1 MRIAYLSR
9 GLCIHDHRFLE
20 KLVHSEYDVW
30 LITYY
35 DGAMPASI
43 PELPNLHIVH
53 WRSPARP
60 HPRRYDW
67 RILPWQLLCRFRT
80 RLGGTDGL
88 LSGFSPGREGASLSA
103 RHPIVRLG
111 DLFLARQ
118 YRHFV
123 AMLQAIQ
130 PDIVHAGWVQ
140 SDGFIAA
147 ASGFHPLLLM
157 PWGSDILL
165 ISDRSPRERAIT
177 EYTIQRADMIACDCE
192 VVKNKILALANYP
205 PERIVVFP
213 WGIDLRLFRPDPV
226 QRQAVRARLGWSGS
240 KVIVMMRNFAPV
252 YAVDD
257 FLRALPA
264 VVHAEPDV
272 RVLMIGRGPLE
283 ASLRQLADKLGLVS
297 YLYWTGFVENSQLPR
312 YLNAADLYVSS
323 SLSDGTAVSHLEA
336 MACGLPVV
344 LTDTPSSFEWVTDRV
359 NGRIAPRQNPE
370 ALSTAIIGLLQDSE
384 QRRAMGE
391 RNVAIVR
398 ERADWDRNFAR
409 LEEMYEALYREERK
423 GGRGSND
430 LSCKAAT

>member
-1 MRIAYLSR
+1 MRIVYVSR
-9 GLCIHDHRFLE
+9 DLTIHDCRFLK
-20 KLVHSEYDVW
+20 KLARSEHDVW
-30 LITYY
+30 LIAYY
-35 DGAMPASI
+35 DGAVPASI
-43 PELPNLHIVH
+43 RELANLHIIH
-53 WRSPARP
+53 WPLPPPP

-67 RILPWQLLCRFRT
+67 RVLPWQLLFRL
-80 RLGGTDGL
+80 RRCLGGTDGL
-88 LSGFSPGREGASLSA
+88 LSGFSPGMEGVSLSV

-111 DLFLARQ
+111 DLFLVRQ

-123 AMLQAIQ
+123 ATTQAIQ

-165 ISDRSPRERAIT
+165 IPDRSSRERAIT
-177 EYTIQRADMIACDCE
+177 EYTIQRADMITCDCE

-226 QRQAVRARLGWSGS
+226 QRQAVRARLGWSGC
-240 KVIVMMRNFAPV
+240 KIIVMTRSFAPV

-264 VVHAEPDV
+264 VVHVEPDV
-272 RVLMIGRGPLE
+272 RVLMIGSGPLE
-283 ASLRQLADKLGLVS
+283 ANLRQLADKLELVS
-297 YLYWTGFVENSQLPR
+297 YLHWTGFVENSELPQ

-323 SLSDGTAVSHLEA
+323 SLSDGTALCHVEA

-344 LTDTPSSFEWVTDRV
+344 LTDTPSSFEWVTDGH
-359 NGRIAPRQNPE
+359 NGRIVPRQNPE
-370 ALSTAIIGLLQDSE
+370 ALATAIVELLQDSE
-384 QRRAMGE
+384 QRRAMAE
-391 RNVAIVR
+391 RNVAIAR
-398 ERADWDRNFAR
+398 ERADWDRNFAK
-409 LEEMYEALYREERK
+409 LEWMYAMLHDEH
-423 GGRGSND
+423 
-430 LSCKAAT
+430 LSATSATK